1 MTDTQITRQLV
12 PESQRLSITAELFG
26 TNFPLLLEPAVFN
39 FAGQLAPAYH
49 GGLLALLSARQ
60 RRLLHGAGHG
70 STLSGRLRER
80 L

>member
-39 FAGQLAPAYH
+39 FAGQLAQAYH
-49 GGLLALLSARQ
+49 GAHWHCYRLGNGGFYMAPDTDARFQ
-60 RRLLHGAGHG
+60 IVCEKG
-70 STLSGRLRER
+70 
-80 L
+80 